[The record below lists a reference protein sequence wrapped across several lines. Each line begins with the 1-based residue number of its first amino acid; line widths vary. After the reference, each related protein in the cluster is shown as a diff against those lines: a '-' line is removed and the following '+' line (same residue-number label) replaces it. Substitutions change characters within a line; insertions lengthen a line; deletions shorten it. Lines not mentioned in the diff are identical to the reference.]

1 MIVPTSTYRF
11 QLTPARGFP
20 ALGELAGYLATLG
33 VGDAYLSPILQAT
46 PGSTHGYDVVDHGN
60 INYELGGEPEFLR
73 AAEALREAGVGIVVD
88 VVPNHMALPVPEHL
102 NAAFWSVLR
111 DGTDS
116 PTASWFDIDWG
127 MDQPIVLPVLGRRIA
142 ECLDEGEIV
151 VERQGGPDGRPVVRY
166 FDHVFPVRPGTEDL
180 DLEELLDRQHY
191 QLAFWRT
198 ADDELNY
205 RRFFDVDT
213 LLGFRV
219 EEPEV
224 FDSSHS
230 LIVGLVRD
238 GIVSGLRIDHPDGL
252 ADPRAYL
259 RQLGAATH
267 EAWVVVEKILEGE
280 EDLPADWLCAG
291 TTGYESLL
299 RIGGLFV
306 DPSGE
311 PTLRTA
317 FADLGLPGEP
327 ATLPWDEVQE
337 EARRLALG
345 RMLSPEVD
353 RLAGLG
359 YEICQSKVRLRD
371 FSRRGLFE
379 ALVEMLV
386 AIPVYRA
393 YVVPGEDPP
402 VTSVDILESTAARA
416 VERLPERTAEIELV
430 RDLALMRLG
439 RGPLQDEFCQ
449 RFQQT
454 SGPAVAKGIED
465 TAFYRWFPLAAL
477 NEVGGQPDR
486 FGVTPDEF
494 HAWAQARQLRWPNSL
509 TTLSTHD
516 TKRSEDVRARLS
528 VISEV
533 PDTWLDAV
541 TQLHQRLGVLT
552 TPDAITDGATDW
564 LMWQTAVGAWPIDAD
579 RLSAYLLKA
588 TREAKLH
595 TSWRVQDPA
604 YEEHLSAAVHDRLS
618 DSEVQR
624 IIGAVV
630 DDLHPGFVANALG
643 QRAIQLLA
651 PGVPDIYQGCEAVS
665 LRLVDPDNRVPPT
678 AEVLEGLLTTAL
690 GGVPDPYADLDA
702 AKLRLTAL
710 GLHLRRDHP
719 EMVGADGGYE
729 PLPVEGPL
737 ADHVVGFSRGAGL
750 AVTATRLAM
759 RLSEAGGWDDATTV
773 VLPEGTWRDVL
784 TAREHE
790 GARALP
796 VAHLHAT
803 WPVTLLERM
812 S

>member
-1 MIVPTSTYRF
+1 MIVPTSTYRV
-11 QLTPARGFP
+11 QLTPDRGFA
-20 ALGELAGYLATLG
+20 ALADMAGYLGTLG

-46 PGSTHGYDVVDHGN
+46 PGSTHGYDVVDHGH
-60 INYELGGEPEFLR
+60 INYELGGTTEFDR
-73 AAEALREAGVGIVVD
+73 AAEALRASGVGMVVD

-116 PTASWFDIDWG
+116 PTATWFDIDWA

-180 DLEELLDRQHY
+180 ELEELLDRQHY

-224 FDSSHS
+224 FDASHS
-230 LIVGLVRD
+230 RIVGLVRD
-238 GIVSGLRIDHPDGL
+238 GTVSGLRIDHPDGL

-259 RQLGAATH
+259 RQLEAATH
-267 EAWVVVEKILEGE
+267 GAWVVVEKILEGD
-280 EDLPADWLCAG
+280 EDLPSDWLCAG
-291 TTGYESLL
+291 TTGYEALQ

-306 DPSGE
+306 DPAGE
-311 PTLRTA
+311 PTLVAA
-317 FADLGLPGEP
+317 FAEQGLPGEP
-327 ATLPWDEVQE
+327 ATLPWEEVAEQS
-337 EARRLALG
+337 RRLAID

-353 RLAGLG
+353 RLAGLA
-359 YEICQSKVRLRD
+359 YEVCMAEVRLRD

-402 VTSVDILESTAARA
+402 ATSVEILETTAERA
-416 VERLPERTAEIELV
+416 TERLPTRAAEIELV
-430 RDLALMRLG
+430 RDLALMRRG
-439 RGPLQDEFCQ
+439 RGPLQDDFCQ

-454 SGPAVAKGIED
+454 SGPAVAKGLED

-477 NEVGGQPDR
+477 NEVGGEPDR
-486 FGVTPDEF
+486 FGVNPEQF
-494 HAWAQARQLRWPNSL
+494 HVWAQARQVRWPHSL

-516 TKRSEDVRARLS
+516 TKRSEDVRARLA
-528 VISEV
+528 VLSEV
-533 PDTWLDAV
+533 PDLWLDTLA
-541 TQLHQRLGVLT
+541 RLRERAGLLT
-552 TPDAITDGATDW
+552 TPDGDPDGATDW
-564 LMWQTAVGAWPIDAD
+564 LLWQTVVGAWPIDVD
-579 RLSAYLLKA
+579 RVSAYLLKA

-595 TSWRVQDPA
+595 TSWRIQDPA
-604 YEEHLSAAVHDRLS
+604 YEEQLAAAVRERLA
-618 DSEVQR
+618 DP
-624 IIGAVV
+624 AVV
-630 DDLHPGFVANALG
+630 GIIRDVVTTLQPGFVANVLG

-651 PGVPDIYQGCEAVS
+651 PGVPDVYQGCETVS

-678 AEVLEGLLTTAL
+678 AEVLEGLLMAAL
-690 GGVPDPYADLDA
+690 SGVPDPQGDLDA
-702 AKLRLTAL
+702 AKMRLTAL

-719 EMVGADGGYE
+719 DLVGGEGGYE
-729 PLPVEGPL
+729 PLSVDGPL
-737 ADHVVGFSRGAGL
+737 AEHAVGFVRGDGL
-750 AVTATRLAM
+750 AVTATRFAM
-759 RLSEAGGWDDATTV
+759 RLAASGGWDESTSVRLT
-773 VLPEGTWRDVL
+773 EGAWRNVL
-784 TAREHE
+784 TGREHVGGQDVPLAE
-790 GARALP
+790 
-796 VAHLHAT
+796 LHAT
-803 WPVTLLERM
+803 WPVALLERT